1 MLLCFRDHGQASPV
15 ALALFVR
22 IICVL
27 APGSSALV
35 KGRLRAAVSLSCT
48 AFLPPARCQ
57 PRGADA
63 SRAFAPV
70 LWPKEPYVSCTCFI
84 SAWLIRDGK
93 TAEDHVRSTS
103 GSPTNASI
111 QCAGFTHDTDCDE
124 FVAYSGHS
132 GPAPSLH
139 LRPSPL
145 CPRAMDMAA
154 VNKEGTKQSYGAY
167 QGILLSALGPRLI
180 HIMSVHRES
189 ARPQERAQDLAPY
202 KRKRGHRQPEANVA
216 H

>member
-1 MLLCFRDHGQASPV
+1 MPVVLMPVVLLH
-15 ALALFVR
+15 
-22 IICVL
+22 
-27 APGSSALV
+27 
-35 KGRLRAAVSLSCT
+35 
-48 AFLPPARCQ
+48 
-57 PRGADA
+57 
-63 SRAFAPV
+63 PV

-84 SAWLIRDGK
+84 SAWLSGDANK

-124 FVAYSGHS
+124 FVTYSGHS

-139 LRPSPL
+139 LRLSPS

-154 VNKEGTKQSYGAY
+154 VNKEGTKQSYGAC

-180 HIMSVHRES
+180 HIMSCLYTVKVRDRKSEHKTLCHVRGRGATGS
-189 ARPQERAQDLAPY
+189 LRPM
-202 KRKRGHRQPEANVA
+202 
-216 H
+216 

>member
-1 MLLCFRDHGQASPV
+1 MPVVLLH
-15 ALALFVR
+15 
-22 IICVL
+22 
-27 APGSSALV
+27 
-35 KGRLRAAVSLSCT
+35 
-48 AFLPPARCQ
+48 
-57 PRGADA
+57 
-63 SRAFAPV
+63 PV

-111 QCAGFTHDTDCDE
+111 QCAGFTHDADCEE
-124 FVAYSGHS
+124 FVTYSGHS

-154 VNKEGTKQSYGAY
+154 VNKEGTKQSYGAC

-189 ARPQERAQDLAPY
+189 ARPQERAQDLVPY